1 MSSVR
6 ITAARGAP
14 VQSQAAPEAPRADAR
29 GGSDAFATAL
39 GAATEPAAAPSGTP
53 DGRGDGGGDRR
64 AAAGGVPIGPGPVP
78 GAATGST
85 GASGASGAT
94 CTTGA
99 TGATGAGMAMQTAA
113 APAVSGAGLA
123 APLAGAV
130 AADAPAALPSQ
141 GLRPQSEPGAR
152 PTDAG
157 PALAAALLWAPSPLP
172 APAPTGDAQP
182 AAAAPA
188 VVATPAPPT
197 PAAATAAPL
206 PAAAAAPFWS
216 ELVAGFDPAPADTSG
231 DDPTASPAAA
241 PAPAAPPAG
250 TAAPTPA
257 AAAGPPAALFAL
269 AGGTAPPPVET
280 VAPVAGDPAPG
291 RDLAAPPPPPG
302 GIGAAAAAFA
312 PPAPAADSGGA
323 TAPAPAAAAPGFDAA
338 EVARQASDQL
348 VRLVASSGREV
359 TVQLHPPELGDLTV
373 RVAVAGRDVSAWFGS
388 PQPLVQQA
396 IGAALGQLQAGLG
409 SAGYTLSHAW
419 VGADA
424 SGAGERGRNPAPPQR
439 PRGVS
444 AVAAS
449 GAAGAMPGRAN
460 AAGVSIYV

>member
-29 GGSDAFATAL
+29 GGSDAFAAAL

-64 AAAGGVPIGPGPVP
+64 AAAGGVPLGPGPVP
-78 GAATGST
+78 RAA
-85 GASGASGAT
+85 
-94 CTTGA
+94 TGA

-123 APLAGAV
+123 TPLAGAV

-141 GLRPQSEPGAR
+141 GPRPQSEPGAR
-152 PTDAG
+152 PADAG
-157 PALAAALLWAPSPLP
+157 PALAAALLWAPSPPPP

-216 ELVAGFDPAPADTSG
+216 ELVAGLDPAPADTSG

-269 AGGTAPPPVET
+269 AGGTAAPPVET
-280 VAPVAGDPAPG
+280 VAPVAADPAPG

-424 SGAGERGRNPAPPQR
+424 SGAGERGRDPAPPQP